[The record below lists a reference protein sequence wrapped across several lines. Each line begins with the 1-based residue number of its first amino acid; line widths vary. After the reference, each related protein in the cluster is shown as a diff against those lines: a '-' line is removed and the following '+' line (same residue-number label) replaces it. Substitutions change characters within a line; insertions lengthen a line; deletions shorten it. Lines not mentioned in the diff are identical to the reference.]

1 MPRVLGIPVLW
12 FVLAQSATL
21 LFAQAQAPQPA
32 TAHAPA
38 VIRSTT
44 RLVQLNVIVHNKK
57 GDPVQGLKKEDF
69 TILDQGQE
77 QQVATFSANAA
88 GPADPS
94 SAALIPP
101 NVFSNRFDQSGS
113 VPGSVTVILFDALNT
128 EFLDQA

>member
-1 MPRVLGIPVLW
+1 MPRSCAIFEVIHLLKVPMPKALGIPVLW

-57 GDPVQGLKKEDF
+57 GDPVPSLKKENF
-69 TILDQGQE
+69 TILDQGPE
-77 QQVATFSANAA
+77 QHFATFS
-88 GPADPS
+88 PT
-94 SAALIPP
+94 AALP
-101 NVFSNRFDQSGS
+101 
-113 VPGSVTVILFDALNT
+113 
-128 EFLDQA
+128 